1 MDLERK
7 KTLLCVALV
16 IGAGLLIAYPY
27 IDDMMD
33 ETIDIPYY
41 IEKGAVLQ
49 GMYTAVYYL
58 DQSNVPYGTTIWRM
72 EASDSDFK
80 WPCVYEEGDDPIE
93 TYLTYQYTEADIYKM
108 SFKAEKDG
116 FKFNFYRVYLPIE

>member
-1 MDLERK
+1 MMPDQR
-7 KTLLCVALV
+7 KTLLCIALV

-33 ETIDIPYY
+33 ETVDVPYY

-58 DQSNVPYGTTIWRM
+58 DQSNMPYGTTVWRM
-72 EASDSDFK
+72 EASDSSFK
-80 WPCVYEEGDDPIE
+80 WPSVYEEGDRSIE
-93 TYLTYQYTEADIYKM
+93 TYLTYQYIEADIYKM
-108 SFKAEKDG
+108 TFKAEKDG
-116 FKFNFYRVYLPIE
+116 YKFNFYRVYSPIE